1 MSYKIRPGIVRVQIC
16 GSDFLVATRPL
27 QEELPGVKKIP
38 KLWAACWAVME
49 KDRTDKEVVEAFAGL
64 LGKTA
69 EQVRSKLDPVFS
81 KLEEQGYLLRE

>member
-1 MSYKIRPGIVRVQIC
+1 MSYKTHPGIVRVQIC
-16 GSDFLVATRPL
+16 GADFLVATRPL

-49 KDRTDKEVVEAFAGL
+49 EGRTDREVVEAFAGL
-64 LGKTA
+64 LQKPE
-69 EQVRSKLDPVFS
+69 EQIREKLEPVFS